1 MNYDEY
7 VKYDAIDI
15 ASLIKRGEVKVR
27 EVLEIAID
35 QIERLNTE
43 LNAVTCKLYD
53 WALTW
58 LNKADRDAI
67 LYGVPI
73 LLKDGLHDIEGTCS
87 TLGSKLLRDYKAKRT
102 SNFVKKLLNAGCIP
116 LGKTNV
122 PEFLLMGT
130 TEPKLFGPTRNP
142 FNPEYSAGGSSG
154 GSACSVACGMVPVAT
169 ANDGGGSIRIPAS
182 MCGVFGFKPSRYFTP
197 MGPEF
202 FDVWMGLVS
211 NHVITKSVR
220 DSALFLDVEF
230 GYDGPIQI
238 SKPVDSFLKELDKPL
253 KPLKVAFS
261 TRSYFG
267 KVDPE
272 VVDTTLKVAKMLEE
286 LGHRV
291 EERSLDIEFD
301 KLYHSYIDAMFVEM
315 SFMFDYLSKELGR
328 KITLRDV
335 EPASF
340 VLAKIGDRLPAKI
353 CNKIKHLWDQ
363 TANSLSMFF
372 KEYDVYLTPTVANP
386 HVKLGSIIPTKL
398 EELAL
403 ELVSTLNLVGF
414 IKPIVEKIALKQL
427 SFFPFTQIANQAGLP
442 AMSVPA
448 GLSSR
453 NIPIGVHMMAGYGRD
468 SMLLRLAKQLEET
481 PIWFKLPKSQK

>member
-1 MNYDEY
+1 MNHDEY
-7 VKYDAIDI
+7 VKYDAIEI
-15 ASLIKRGEVKVR
+15 AKLIKRGEVKVR
-27 EVLEIAID
+27 EVLEVAVD
-35 QIERLNTE
+35 RIERLNTK

-53 WALTW
+53 WALSW
-58 LNKADRDAI
+58 LDKADREAV

-87 TLGSKLLRDYKAKRT
+87 TLGSRLLKDYRAKRT
-102 SNFVKKLLNAGCIP
+102 SNFVKRLLDGGCIP

-130 TEPKLFGPTRNP
+130 TEPELFGPTRNP

-202 FDVWMGLVS
+202 FDIWMGLVS

-220 DSALFLDVEF
+220 DSALFLDIEF
-230 GYDGPIQI
+230 GYDGPIKI
-238 SKPVDSFLKELDKPL
+238 SRPVESFLKELDKPL
-253 KPLKVAFS
+253 EPLRIAFS
-261 TRSYFG
+261 TKSYFG

-272 VVDTTLKVAKMLEE
+272 VVDATLKVAKMLEE

-291 EERSLDIEFD
+291 EEKSLDVDFE
-301 KLYHSYIDAMFVEM
+301 KLYHSYIEAMFVEM
-315 SFMFDYLSKELGR
+315 SFLFDYLSEELGKR
-328 KITLRDV
+328 ITLGDV
-335 EPASF
+335 ETASF
-340 VLAKIGDRLPAKI
+340 VLAKIGEKLPAKTCI
-353 CNKIKHLWDQ
+353 KIKHLWDQ
-363 TANSLSMFF
+363 TASSLSLFF
-372 KEYDVYLTPTVANP
+372 REYDVYLTPTVADP
-386 HVKLGSIIPTKL
+386 HIKIGSIIPTKL

-403 ELVSTLNLVGF
+403 RIVSVLGLTGL
-414 IKPIVEKIALKQL
+414 IKPIVEAIALKQL
-427 SFFPFTQIANQAGLP
+427 NLFPFTQIANQAGLP
-442 AMSVPA
+442 AMSIPA

-453 NIPIGVHMMAGYGRD
+453 NIPIGVHMMMGYGKD
-468 SMLLRLAKQLEET
+468 SILLRLAKQLEET
-481 PIWFKLPKSQK
+481 PVWFKPQIS